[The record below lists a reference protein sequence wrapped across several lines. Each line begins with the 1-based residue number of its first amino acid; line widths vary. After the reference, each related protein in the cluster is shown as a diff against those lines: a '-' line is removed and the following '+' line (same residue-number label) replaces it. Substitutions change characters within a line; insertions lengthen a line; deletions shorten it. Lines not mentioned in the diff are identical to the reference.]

1 MRGPWE
7 HRLKFQFRSWNHILT
22 NLGNDSEKRKRPHS
36 ALIER
41 EEGEEIESANDDE
54 FDLNDDDD
62 DNGQPTSKMS
72 RLRSTKTSIQ
82 NPVSVMN
89 KTNVNKS
96 QLNQRFVTLILLN
109 LDRHR
114 WQASQFF
121 IYW

>member
-1 MRGPWE
+1 M
-7 HRLKFQFRSWNHILT
+7 
-22 NLGNDSEKRKRPHS
+22 
-36 ALIER
+36 IER

-114 WQASQFF
+114 
-121 IYW
+121 